1 MLLSVLQ
8 LIGGAILALGYIPQ
22 IIQIIRTK
30 SVSDLSLRSYL
41 LMVVGISLME
51 AYAVS
56 LAISGVGLAFLI
68 TNTVSLCI
76 VSIVVVLIMR
86 YKSR

>member
-51 AYAVS
+51 AYAIS

-76 VSIVVVLIMR
+76 VSIVVVLIIR
-86 YKSR
+86 YQSR

>member
-51 AYAVS
+51 AYAIS
-56 LAISGVGLAFLI
+56 LAISGVGLAF
-68 TNTVSLCI
+68 
-76 VSIVVVLIMR
+76 
-86 YKSR
+86 

>member
-51 AYAVS
+51 AYAIS

>member
-1 MLLSVLQ
+1 MLLAVLQ

-51 AYAVS
+51 AYAIS